1 MRLTK
6 SGTRPCGLLCGGEQA
21 RTASP
26 SVRDFVKR
34 RISCNN
40 LKTLIFILTSLL
52 LSACSDRQ
60 SDNSIVEKLTSVDS
74 VFEHDTVYLN
84 NQTNWQEGFGLTHD
98 PETDSI
104 WFKPVK
110 FYIDNPK
117 CSPIAKDFYHGQFRP
132 TDNQTTAALLE
143 LVTTDDDNLRP
154 FYRWC
159 LNKTIQIQDGAL
171 AEYTGVP
178 ARQYA
183 EKFPKEF
190 FQYMDIDT
198 TLEKYKDWVG
208 AISYS
213 GFYDNENYKQTA
225 TIRQSMTSLMKRH
238 CKKCNAELQ
247 NRIDKLA
254 KDCFP

>member
-1 MRLTK
+1 M
-6 SGTRPCGLLCGGEQA
+6 
-21 RTASP
+21 
-26 SVRDFVKR
+26 
-34 RISCNN
+34 
-40 LKTLIFILTSLL
+40 FILASL
-52 LSACSDRQ
+52 SVTACSNRQ
-60 SDNSIVEKLTSVDS
+60 GDNSTVVKQAHADT
-74 VFEHDTVYLN
+74 VFKHDTVYLS
-84 NQTNWQEGFGLTHD
+84 NQTNWQEDFGLTHD
-98 PETDSI
+98 PEIDSI

-117 CSPIAKDFYHGQFRP
+117 CSPIAIDFYQGQFRP
-132 TDNQTTAALLE
+132 TDNQTTEALLK
-143 LVTTDDDNLRP
+143 LVATDDNNLRP

-178 ARQYA
+178 SRKYA

-198 TLEKYKDWVG
+198 TSEKYKDWVG

-213 GFYDNENYKQTA
+213 GFYDNEDYKKTA
-225 TIRQSMTSLMKRH
+225 IIRQRMTSLMKQN
-238 CKKCNAELQ
+238 CKNCSIELQ
-247 NRIDKLA
+247 SRIDKFA